1 MRMRSIGAGLVLL
14 AAAMLLTAC
23 PSRQTI
29 AKINA
34 DPGRYHDKEVAIV
47 GTVTNSY
54 GILDRGVYEVDDG
67 TGRMWVST
75 TRGVPSKGT
84 RVGVKGYV
92 YPSLNIGSK
101 NFGVGMEET
110 DRRMERR

>member
-1 MRMRSIGAGLVLL
+1 MRMRSIAGGMVLL
-14 AAAMLLTAC
+14 AATLLLTAC

-67 TGRMWVST
+67 TGRMWVAT
-75 TRGVPSKGT
+75 TRGVPARGT

-92 YPSLNIGSK
+92 YPSLNIGIK

-110 DRRMERR
+110 DRRTQGR

>member
-14 AAAMLLTAC
+14 AVTLLLTAC
-23 PSRQTI
+23 PSRETI

-67 TGRMWVST
+67 TGRMWVATS
-75 TRGVPSKGT
+75 RGVPSTGS
-84 RVGVKGYV
+84 RVGVKGFV
-92 YPSLNIGSK
+92 YPTLNVGVRS
-101 NFGVGMEET
+101 FGVGMEET
-110 DRRMERR
+110 ERRSASR

>member
-1 MRMRSIGAGLVLL
+1 MRLRSIGAGLVLL
-14 AAAMLLTAC
+14 ATALLLTAC

-29 AKINA
+29 ARINA

-54 GILDRGVYEVDDG
+54 GILDKGVYEVDDG

-75 TRGVPSKGT
+75 TRGVPTKGT

-92 YPSLNIGSK
+92 YPTLNIGIK

-110 DRRMERR
+110 DRRTERR